1 MEFAVKTTQLA
12 KAFSGREVLRDCSL
26 AVERGTVYGLLGR
39 NGAGKTTLFKL
50 LLGYLK
56 PAMGKAEVLGM
67 DSVRDNREIL
77 RRTGSLIEAPV
88 FYEHL
93 SAEENL
99 RIHLAYMEMPG
110 KTICSQEQENSRR
123 QKIREQNIQQR
134 IEEVLDLSG
143 LPCTGEQPVGT
154 FSLGMRQRLAI
165 ARAVVHRPELLI
177 LDEPMNGLDPAG
189 IREMRELLKGL
200 MQKQKMTILLSS
212 HMLPELEQ
220 TADWI
225 GILAGGK
232 IAAEGTPRELAG
244 RCPGGLE
251 EYFIRITKEGR
262 HDA

>member
-1 MEFAVKTTQLA
+1 M
-12 KAFSGREVLRDCSL
+12 C
-26 AVERGTVYGLLGR
+26 
-39 NGAGKTTLFKL
+39 
-50 LLGYLK
+50 
-56 PAMGKAEVLGM
+56 
-67 DSVRDNREIL
+67 
-77 RRTGSLIEAPV
+77 
-88 FYEHL
+88 
-93 SAEENL
+93 
-99 RIHLAYMEMPG
+99 
-110 KTICSQEQENSRR
+110 
-123 QKIREQNIQQR
+123 
-134 IEEVLDLSG
+134 
-143 LPCTGEQPVGT
+143 
-154 FSLGMRQRLAI
+154 QRLAI

>member
-1 MEFAVKTTQLA
+1 MSDTVITRQLTR
-12 KAFSGREVLRDCSL
+12 AFDGREVVKDVNLR
-26 AVERGTVYGLLGR
+26 VEQGIIYGLVGR

-50 LLGYLK
+50 LLGMLR
-56 PAMGKAEVLGM
+56 PSAGRAQVLGF
-67 DSVRDNREIL
+67 DSAKEKEEIL
-77 RRTGSLIEAPV
+77 RRTGSLIETPV

-110 KTICSQEQENSRR
+110 KTIYGQEQENSRR
-123 QKIREQNIQQR
+123 HKIREQNIQQR